1 MVSDRATVLI
11 LLATATTA
19 ILALAA
25 EYLHARRVRRLAAL
39 AFGPDHRPARWA
51 YAAPLLRTVAVT
63 LLVWG
68 LGTLLNVPPKVFK
81 AGVVATKDLR
91 YLMLVLDVSPS
102 MRLQDAGPSFKQSR
116 AKRAADVM
124 TSFFERVP
132 IEKYKMSVIAVY
144 TEAKPVVVNTTDM
157 EVVRN
162 ILSDLPMEFAFKAGP
177 TNLFAGL
184 DQAAQIAQPLPPNT
198 VTLVVVSDGDTI
210 PATGMPKMPA
220 SVSNV
225 LVVGVGD
232 TRAGKYVDGHQSR
245 QDASTLRQLATRLK
259 GFYHDGNEKH
269 LSSELVRS
277 VSGEAGKSVWAK
289 WTKREFALA
298 AVGFGA
304 SVLALLPLALHAFG
318 TRWKPGVRRRPA
330 AG

>member
-1 MVSDRATVLI
+1 MVSDRTTVII
-11 LLATATTA
+11 LLATATA
-19 ILALAA
+19 ALLVLAA
-25 EYLHARRVRRLAAL
+25 EYIHAHRVRRLATL
-39 AFGPDHRPARWA
+39 AFGPDRRPAYWA
-51 YAAPLLRTVAVT
+51 YAAPLLRAVAVS

-68 LGTLLNVPPKVFK
+68 LGTLMNVPPKVFK
-81 AGVVATKDLR
+81 SGVIAEKDVR

-132 IEKYKMSVIAVY
+132 IEKYKMSVVAVY

-162 ILSDLPMEFAFKAGP
+162 ILSDLPMEYAFKSGP

-184 DQAAQIAQPLPPNT
+184 EQAAQIAHPLPPNT

-210 PATGMPKMPA
+210 PATGMPKLPA

-225 LVVGVGD
+225 LVVGIGD

-259 GFYHDGNEKH
+259 GYYHDGNEKH
-269 LSSELVRS
+269 LSSELVRN
-277 VSGEAGKSVWAK
+277 VSGEAGQSVWAK

-298 AVGFGA
+298 AVGIGA
-304 SVLALLPLALHAFG
+304 SILALLPLALHAFG
-318 TRWKPGVRRRPA
+318 TRWKPGVRVISHR
-330 AG
+330 